1 MIRIMNEVG
10 SAEGV
15 SVVCDRTNQRIAADS
30 VKDLRREVAAVE
42 RGYVQAVDR
51 AQADLARFRA
61 FGAEVVAAADERLA
75 QDRKVEL
82 ERARVDAEAAA
93 ARYALLKAA
102 ADR

>member
-1 MIRIMNEVG
+1 MIQIVNEVG

-15 SVVCDRTNQRIAADS
+15 SAVCGRTHQRIVADS

-42 RGYVQAVDR
+42 RVYVQVVER

-75 QDRKVEL
+75 QDRKAEL
-82 ERARVDAEAAA
+82 ERARVEAEAAV
-93 ARYALLKAA
+93 ARYTLLKAA